1 MEQNSNCVCQV
12 SEKSPNLKK
21 NRKVSHAQDLLKETH
36 LPTNTSHTW
45 NRPRCGVPDFPTQEE
60 VQYQERNRQRRY
72 VLYGGR
78 LDKTDLTYR
87 YSMELRLKNEIF
99 CKVHY
104 LIVTTAKT
112 LRSCLMG
119 IIRYLQF
126 VFTFMLSIVKT
137 ALLPVVPVFL
147 RYRVLPLSVK
157 RIDTL

>member
-1 MEQNSNCVCQV
+1 MFNAEQNSNCVFQV
-12 SEKSPNLKK
+12 SEKSPDLKK
-21 NRKVSHAQDLLKETH
+21 NRKVPHAQDLLKEAR
-36 LPTNTSHTW
+36 LPTNTSNTW
-45 NRPRCGVPDFPTQEE
+45 SRPRCGVPDFPTQNE

-99 CKVHY
+99 GKVRC

-112 LRSCLMG
+112 LRSFLIG

-126 VFTFMLSIVKT
+126 VFTFMPSVVKT
-137 ALLPVVPVFL
+137 ALLPVIPVFL
-147 RYRVLPLSVK
+147 RYRVLPK